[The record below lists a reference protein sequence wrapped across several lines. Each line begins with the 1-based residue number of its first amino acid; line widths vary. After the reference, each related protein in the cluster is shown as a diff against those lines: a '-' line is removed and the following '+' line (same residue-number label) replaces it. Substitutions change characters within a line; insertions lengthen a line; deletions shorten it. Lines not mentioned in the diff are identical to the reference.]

1 MDNKKG
7 TTRGSPRTMEKRKN
21 KYEIG
26 KGFEQ
31 SRKLGED
38 VRPQK
43 FMQRNVRQLGVI
55 TLGVVTHHIPFKP
68 QKENNLVQEQ

>member
-1 MDNKKG
+1 MDNRRG
-7 TTRGSPRTMEKRKN
+7 TTRGSPRIMDKRKN

-26 KGFEQ
+26 EGLEQ

-43 FMQRNVRQLGVI
+43 FMQRNVKQ
-55 TLGVVTHHIPFKP
+55 LGVVTLGLVTHHIHFKP